1 MRLTR
6 EGIKDREK
14 WLASGIGLPEF
25 DYESVKDK
33 TKESPVWIHFGAKG
47 VSCLD
52 PLRSRQHLQSSSGTC
67 YAEAP

>member
-33 TKESPVWIHFGAKG
+33 TKESPVWIHFGAGNIFRALQAPAMQKL
-47 VSCLD
+47 LD
-52 PLRSRQHLQSSSGTC
+52 EG
-67 YAEAP
+67 